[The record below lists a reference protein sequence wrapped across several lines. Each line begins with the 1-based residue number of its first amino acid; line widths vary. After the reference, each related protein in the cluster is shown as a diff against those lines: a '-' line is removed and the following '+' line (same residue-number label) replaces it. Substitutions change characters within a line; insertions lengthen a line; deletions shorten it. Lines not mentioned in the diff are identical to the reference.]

1 MRKVG
6 RMAFEL
12 AGLPFHFR
20 CHQMDDFGP
29 AKNLMTMCFTYYH
42 IGKARGRE
50 RRGEQTRKLKARPL
64 VTWHQVRLFPISC
77 AVVRLPENNR
87 TWG

>member
-42 IGKARGRE
+42 IGKAPG
-50 RRGEQTRKLKARPL
+50 ARAPWRANTETQGSPRCN
-64 VTWHQVRLFPISC
+64 VASSEAFPH
-77 AVVRLPENNR
+77 
-87 TWG
+87 